1 MTRAVENAGF
11 AIRQKLID
19 LYTKRAE
26 HFFVELQESYPPDI
40 YTRLLSVQAQ
50 GPPYGADP
58 YVLFKVTAVE
68 PGRFK
73 SLLIYD
79 AGGKIEYPVMGYEE
93 PAQSAEL
100 LAVFQHEA
108 DGAYDE
114 ALRRY
119 DAIARETSDAV
130 VRHGALSAKARCLV
144 RLGRA
149 PEAVEV
155 VYALSYPEAPAAV
168 DPALVP
174 MILRGR
180 VFLTELYAQTGD
192 ENLYYHLRRILA
204 DSHYNSENEDPFLPP
219 AGAEGM
225 IWQLDALI
233 AIARRDGLAD
243 KLKDEIPLAERRIE
257 AYEKAV
263 EIAGNYPSAESLSD
277 WPDRTIRRIAADSQQ
292 YGLKFKLSDKTLLGA
307 STAEEMLHVLT
318 AVVDDM
324 QDDTIGVKVYDNFGV
339 LFGGDEELAT
349 KPFLTL
355 APGKFLPDFRVDLC
369 FRDDSVFKD
378 AAGKETAGYVW
389 TGTLVVA
396 LILTSG
402 AVAARAVGQQIR
414 LNRLKNDFIATV
426 THELKTPLSSMR
438 VLVDTLLE
446 GRYEDRVQAV
456 EYLQLISRENLRLTR
471 LIDNFLTFS
480 RMDRNKR
487 AFEIVRTSAAEIAKA
502 AVEAMQTKLNGGR
515 CRLSVS
521 IQESLPPV
529 VADKDAMVTVLVN
542 LLDNAYKYTRDDKR
556 IELKV
561 CEKRNVVCFSVAD
574 DGIGMT
580 ARQMKRI
587 FDRFYQAD
595 ASLSR
600 RAEGAGLGLSIVKF
614 ICDAH
619 HARITVDSRPGE
631 GSTFT
636 VELPAAG

>member
-1 MTRAVENAGF
+1 MTRAVENARFGV
-11 AIRQKLID
+11 RQKLID
-19 LYTKRAE
+19 LYTNRAE
-26 HFFVELQESYPPDI
+26 QSFVKMQETVI
-40 YTRLLSVQAQ
+40 QTRLESLEAEF
-50 GPPYGADP
+50 ADSTP
-58 YVLFKVTAVE
+58 ATEDY
-68 PGRFK
+68 
-73 SLLIYD
+73 SLLSGFKCVLAYD
-79 AGGKIEYPVMGYEE
+79 AAGTMEWPRVEYPD
-93 PAQSAEL
+93 PPQSPEL
-100 LAVFQHEA
+100 AAILQSELDGDFEA
-108 DGAYDE
+108 
-114 ALRRY
+114 ALTRY
-119 DAIARETSDAV
+119 DAIASETPDAMI
-130 VRHGALSAKARCLV
+130 RHAAFVAKARCLV
-144 RLGRA
+144 RLDRTA
-149 PEAVEV
+149 EAMELL
-155 VYALSYPEAPAAV
+155 YGLAYPTDIEGIA
-168 DPALVP
+168 PALVP
-174 MILRGR
+174 AVLRDR
-180 VFLTELYAQTGD
+180 VFVALLYEQTAD
-192 ENLYYHLRRILA
+192 ERLLVHLRRILA
-204 DSHYNSENEDPFLPP
+204 GGRYADEEENPFLPWAP
-219 AGAEGM
+219 TETL
-225 IWQLDALI
+225 IWQLEEFITI
-233 AIARRDGLAD
+233 AERAGLAD
-243 KLKDEIPLAERRIE
+243 SLREDIALAQRRID
-257 AYEKAV
+257 ACTHAV
-263 EIAGNYPSAESLSD
+263 EIAGVYPSAESLSD

-292 YGLKFKLSDKTLLGA
+292 YGLKFKLSDKTLLGVF
-307 STAEEMLHVLT
+307 TTEEMLNVLT

-339 LFGGDEELAT
+339 LFGGDEELAS

-396 LILTSG
+396 LIVTSG

-487 AFEIVRTSAAEIAKA
+487 AFEIVKTSAAEIAKA

-521 IQESLPPV
+521 IQESLPSV

-542 LLDNAYKYTRDDKR
+542 LLDNAYKYTRDDKQ

-574 DGIGMT
+574 NGIGMT

-636 VELPAAG
+636 VELPAAYP